1 MDPSNRSQN
10 GSCQGTNLLQI
21 PKSTSLMTSV
31 YEEEIINEPIKTDK
45 EAEIIVEVEHNN
57 KGTDEL
63 CHELLLPT
71 SNGSKNQNHNA

>member
-1 MDPSNRSQN
+1 
-10 GSCQGTNLLQI
+10 
-21 PKSTSLMTSV
+21 MTSV
-31 YEEEIINEPIKTDK
+31 YEEEAINEPIKNSGK
-45 EAEIIVEVEHNN
+45 EAEIAIIVDVEHNN